1 METKAYDK
9 INAKSIHGICANA
22 HMKESISLENSIEY
36 VQYNWEKDRK
46 KFNEI
51 LNHLTVTVTK
61 SLNGS
66 PILKSLDSKILE
78 ADRFIDLCEMF
89 PEKIT
94 NMELLYRGS

>member
-78 ADRFIDLCEMF
+78 ADRFIDLC
-89 PEKIT
+89 
-94 NMELLYRGS
+94 